1 MRKILSKTAFFR
13 SIQWRLVLIL
23 MLTTFVLM
31 SIVWVFLNVRVENIF
46 YEDFKT
52 NIETNY
58 NALNI
63 NEENTEYQNLLKDL
77 KENALIAGFIH
88 GPDKSYTIF
97 DKSTAEIL
105 YTSDVLYQKDKIQF
119 RNEIFKSDN
128 LLYVLS
134 QKDPDAVGNRQKY
147 TKSENGA
154 FYDYVKTQKLKDG
167 EYVLFFKYSRDR
179 ARLVL
184 KDFSNAILLSTVIS
198 LFAAVII
205 GSVLSRTITLPIN
218 DIMHRAKKITDG
230 DFGYALDVKS
240 DDEVGKLTQTFNFM
254 SSRLKGMLTEI
265 TSEKK
270 KLETIL
276 NYMTDGII
284 AYNRAGEVILT
295 NPAAEKLLKSKVSD
309 IVSFDEF
316 MNILGIKLNVD
327 RITHDNSIIE
337 PLHKVQYKDKF
348 IKIHLAIFTDENNNT
363 DGIIAVI
370 QDITE
375 EHKLD
380 NMRKEFVANV
390 SHELRTPL
398 TSVKSYTETLL
409 DGALQDR
416 ATAESFLGVINEEAD
431 RMTNLVKDLLTLS
444 QHDGGIVLNIEDISI
459 SDLIGSCTDRM
470 RREAKLKN
478 QEIKTKIK
486 QGIPI
491 IQGDRYRIDQLI
503 TNIIGNS
510 IKYTPEKGKITV
522 QAHCEKGLVIISI
535 EDNGI
540 GIPAPDID
548 RIFER
553 FYRVDKARSRQMGGT
568 GLGLAIAKEIAI
580 LHGGNITVKSKLGKG
595 TNISIILPVKKA
607 LQQAL

>member
-1 MRKILSKTAFFR
+1 MRKIFSKTAFFR

-31 SIVWVFLNVRVENIF
+31 SVVWVFLNARVENIF

-58 NALNI
+58 NALNV
-63 NEENTEYQNLLKDL
+63 NEENTEYQKLLKDL
-77 KENALIAGFIH
+77 KENPLIAGFIH
-88 GPDKSYTIF
+88 GTDKSYTIL
-97 DKSTAEIL
+97 DKSTAEVL
-105 YTSDVLYQKDKIQF
+105 FTSDVLYQKDKLQF
-119 RNEIFKSDN
+119 RNEIFKSEN

-134 QKDPDAVGNRQKY
+134 QNDPDAVGNKQQY
-147 TKSENGA
+147 TKSESGD
-154 FYDYVKTQKLKDG
+154 FYDYVKTQRLNDG

-198 LFAAVII
+198 LITAVII

-218 DIMHRAKKITDG
+218 DIMHKAKKITDG

-284 AYNRAGEVILT
+284 AYNKSGEVILT
-295 NPAAEKLLKSKVSD
+295 NPAAEKLLKSKVTE

-316 MNILGIKLNVD
+316 MSILGIKLNMD
-327 RITHDNSIIE
+327 RITHDNSIIG

-375 EHKLD
+375 EYKLD
-380 NMRKEFVANV
+380 VMRKDFVANV

-416 ATAESFLGVINEEAD
+416 ATAEQFLGVINDEAD

-444 QHDGGIVLNIEDISI
+444 QHDGGIILNFEDISI

-470 RREAKLKN
+470 RRVAKLKN
-478 QEIKTKIK
+478 QEIKTKINK
-486 QGIPI
+486 GIPI

-503 TNIIGNS
+503 TNIIGNA
-510 IKYTPEKGKITV
+510 IKYTAEKGKIMV
-522 QAHCEKGLVIISI
+522 QAHCEKNLVIISV

-540 GIPAPDID
+540 GIPAPDIA

-580 LHGGNITVKSKLGKG
+580 LHGGDITVKSKLGKG
-595 TNISIILPVKKA
+595 TNISIILPIRKA
-607 LQQAL
+607 HQQAL

>member
-1 MRKILSKTAFFR
+1 MRKIKSKSAFFR

-31 SIVWVFLNVRVENIF
+31 SVVWFFLNARVENIF

-58 NALNI
+58 DALGI
-63 NEENTEYQNLLKDL
+63 NQDNTDYQKLLKDL
-77 KENALIAGFIH
+77 KENPIIAGFIH
-88 GPDKSYTIF
+88 GPDKSYTVI
-97 DKSTAEIL
+97 DKGTAEIL
-105 YTSDVLYQKDKIQF
+105 YTSDVLYQTDKIQF
-119 RNEIFKSDN
+119 RNDIFKSEN
-128 LLYVLS
+128 LLQVLS
-134 QKDPDAVGNRQKY
+134 QNDPNAVGNKQKY
-147 TKSENGA
+147 THSERGD
-154 FYDYVKTQKLKDG
+154 FYDYIKTQRLKDG

-179 ARLVL
+179 ALDVL
-184 KDFSNAILLSTVIS
+184 NDFSNAILVSTVIS

-218 DIMHRAKKITDG
+218 DIMHKAKKITDG
-230 DFGYALDVKS
+230 DFGYALEVKS
-240 DDEVGKLTQTFNFM
+240 DDEVGMLTQTFNFM

-276 NYMTDGII
+276 NYMTDGLI
-284 AYNRAGEVILT
+284 AYNKTGEVILT
-295 NPAAEKLLKSKVSD
+295 NPAAEKLLKSKAEE

-316 MNILGIKLNVD
+316 MTVLGIELNID
-327 RITHDNSIIE
+327 KITSENKIVQ

-348 IKIHLAIFTDENNNT
+348 IKIHLAIFTDENNET
-363 DGIIAVI
+363 DGVIAVI

-380 NMRKEFVANV
+380 IMRKEFVANV

-416 ATAESFLGVINEEAD
+416 TTAEQFLGVINEETD
-431 RMTNLVKDLLTLS
+431 RMTRLVKDLLTLS
-444 QHDGGIVLNIEDISI
+444 QHDGGLTLNFEDISI
-459 SDLIGSCTDRM
+459 SDLVGSCVERM
-470 RREAKLKN
+470 KREAKLKN
-478 QEIKTKIK
+478 QELKTRIK
-486 QGIPI
+486 QRLPI
-491 IQGDRYRIDQLI
+491 IQGDRHRIDQLI
-503 TNIIGNS
+503 VNIIGNA
-510 IKYTPEKGKITV
+510 IKYTPEKGRIMV
-522 QAHCEKGLVIISI
+522 QAHCDKDNVVINV

-568 GLGLAIAKEIAI
+568 GLGLAIAKEIAV
-580 LHGGNITVKSKLGKG
+580 LHGGNITVKSKPGKG
-595 TNISIILPVKKA
+595 TNISIFLPIKKPH
-607 LQQAL
+607 QQAL